1 MILHNEIDHEEAGVI
16 EPIEIPAWDNP
27 LRETLQRELAAE
39 DLGVARC
46 PACQEPLQ
54 VRCDRAGPHFA
65 CRCALTPAPR
75 RAA

>member
-1 MILHNEIDHEEAGVI
+1 MILRNEIDNEEAGTV
-16 EPIEIPAWDNP
+16 ETLELPAWDHP

-39 DLGVARC
+39 ELGVARC

-54 VRCDRAGPHFA
+54 LRCDRVGPHFA